1 MFFGEYNHT
10 LDNKGRLT
18 IPAKFRHDFDDGLIV
33 TRGLDGC
40 LFIFTV
46 KAWANYE
53 ANVLQQLAIEKKDS
67 RSFLRYIY
75 SGADKLRPDG
85 QGRIILPARLREY
98 AGIETEAVVIGIEE
112 RLEVWSP
119 ERWQAVL
126 AEVEHDAEQIA
137 EGLVRMQKQAVP

>member
-46 KAWANYE
+46 KAGPFRSE
-53 ANVLQQLAIEKKDS
+53 FLQQLAIEKRIS
-67 RSFLRYIY
+67 SFLRYIY

-98 AGIETEAVVIGIEE
+98 AGIETEAVVVGIEE